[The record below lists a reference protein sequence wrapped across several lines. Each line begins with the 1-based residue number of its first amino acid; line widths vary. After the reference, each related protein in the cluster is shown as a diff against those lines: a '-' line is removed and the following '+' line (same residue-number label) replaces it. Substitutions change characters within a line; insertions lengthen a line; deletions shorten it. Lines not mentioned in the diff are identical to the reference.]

1 MATATLDTINNT
13 LIGDRK
19 TQSEHTIML
28 RTMSRAIME
37 QLKIGKAAKYDKLES
52 SAEKNKLK
60 GAGAGGDGG
69 GKMGKVL
76 DFKFGFKG
84 IATAIAVFAG
94 GFALGIMDFYKRIIA
109 PFKKLTK
116 LIMKFRIGRLLLLP
130 FTLTVKTFK
139 LIGKGLTSF
148 STLMGKGLKSFTKVT
163 KTAGIAVVSFS
174 KIGKLF
180 QGLGSGGKAIGDFL
194 KNILS
199 RIGNISKTISSIIP
213 GLSKGMKVVS
223 FLGRLFGRLF
233 MPILV
238 IVGAIK
244 GFMEGYEEGGIM
256 GGIIG
261 GLTGIFDTIIG
272 WPVNMLM
279 KAVGWL
285 LKKLGFDEAAEGVEG
300 FDVTAMFKDML
311 TGVVEWFQL
320 LVSDFPAAIGKLFTT
335 VLGVYKTI
343 GGLLFSPVAMLVD
356 WIFDKL
362 GFNSDDPDAPKFSF
376 KDFLF
381 GPEGVVTKVFDW
393 FKSLFNFDFGA
404 MIKDKFPTISRVLG
418 KFGIGKDSEEAQSLE
433 DAAAVDAA
441 NKYALQKAVDE
452 YQKGLKEQ
460 GGAASTNVG
469 LANVGNTN
477 NSTSVAAVLQD
488 AVPTDNSDKKS
499 WWNPFD

>member
-19 TQSEHTIML
+19 TQSEHTIAL
-28 RTMSRAIME
+28 RTISRAIME
-37 QLKIGKAAKYDKLES
+37 QLKMDKGAKYDKLES

-60 GAGAGGDGG
+60 GGGAGGDG

-84 IATAIAVFAG
+84 IAAAIAVFAG

-163 KTAGIAVVSFS
+163 KTAGTAVVSFS

-180 QGLGSGGKAIGDFL
+180 QGLGSGGKVIGDFL

-285 LKKLGFDEAAEGVEG
+285 LKKLGFDEAAAGVEG

-320 LVSDFPAAIGKLFTT
+320 LVSDFPAAMGKLFRT

-343 GGLLFSPVAMLVD
+343 GGLLFSPVAMLID

-381 GPEGVVTKVFDW
+381 GPEGVVTKIFDW
-393 FKSLFNFDFGA
+393 FKSLFSWTA
-404 MIKDKFPTISRVLG
+404 IKKKIGELLPDNKIGNWGRDLL
-418 KFGIGKDSEEAQSLE
+418 GIGKDSKKGVG
-433 DAAAVDAA
+433 DAAVEAKLSVEG
-441 NKYALQKAVDE
+441 KAVSD
-452 YQKGLKEQ
+452 LMNSREQ
-460 GGAASTNVG
+460 SGAMYSNVG

-477 NSTSVAAVLQD
+477 NSTSQAIVMPD
-488 AVPTDNSDKKS
+488 APPYDGYDAKMLTAKRSN
-499 WWNPFD
+499 

>member
-1 MATATLDTINNT
+1 
-13 LIGDRK
+13 
-19 TQSEHTIML
+19 
-28 RTMSRAIME
+28 
-37 QLKIGKAAKYDKLES
+37 
-52 SAEKNKLK
+52 
-60 GAGAGGDGG
+60 
-69 GKMGKVL
+69 
-76 DFKFGFKG
+76 
-84 IATAIAVFAG
+84 
-94 GFALGIMDFYKRIIA
+94 
-109 PFKKLTK
+109 
-116 LIMKFRIGRLLLLP
+116 
-130 FTLTVKTFK
+130 
-139 LIGKGLTSF
+139 
-148 STLMGKGLKSFTKVT
+148 
-163 KTAGIAVVSFS
+163 
-174 KIGKLF
+174 
-180 QGLGSGGKAIGDFL
+180 
-194 KNILS
+194 
-199 RIGNISKTISSIIP
+199 
-213 GLSKGMKVVS
+213 MKVVS

-285 LKKLGFDEAAEGVEG
+285 LKKLGFDEAAAGVEG

-320 LVSDFPAAIGKLFTT
+320 LVSDFPAAMGKLFRT

-381 GPEGVVTKVFDW
+381 GPEGVVTKVVNW
-393 FKSLFNFDFGA
+393 FKSLLDFDFTA
-404 MIKDKFPTISRVLG
+404 MIENKFPKLAGFLG
-418 KFGIGKDSEEAQSLE
+418 KTFGFGKSDEEKAV
-433 DAAAVDAA
+433 AAAAKQELKA
-441 NKYALQKAVDE
+441 ERILELQNKYR
-452 YQKGLKEQ
+452 EQ